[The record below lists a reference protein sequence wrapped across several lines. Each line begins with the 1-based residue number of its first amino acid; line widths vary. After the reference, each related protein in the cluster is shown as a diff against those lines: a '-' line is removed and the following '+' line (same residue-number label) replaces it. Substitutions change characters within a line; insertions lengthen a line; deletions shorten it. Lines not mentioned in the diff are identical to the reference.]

1 MCHIQVLR
9 YYYARK
15 NNFAITYVTRA
26 RRFETCV
33 RIVFLSPWNAHL
45 AFREIVSMI
54 HGNVCKFLHSWSNIQ
69 SAFFA
74 VSKWDESQCAKKY
87 CCLRIATIIASHFPR
102 RRYLNTKPNK
112 PFAIFLSFSWIYFS
126 RKLTKRLRANDVYT

>member
-15 NNFAITYVTRA
+15 YNFAITYVTRV

-33 RIVFLSPWNAHL
+33 RVVFLSSWNSHL
-45 AFREIVSMI
+45 AFREIVSMM
-54 HGNVCKFLHSWSNIQ
+54 HGNVCKFLHSWSTLLIQ
-69 SAFFA
+69 SVIFV
-74 VSKWDESQCAKKY
+74 VSKWDESQCAKKS

-112 PFAIFLSFSWIYFS
+112 PFAPFPYFS
-126 RKLTKRLRANDVYT
+126 RKLTKWLRANDVYT